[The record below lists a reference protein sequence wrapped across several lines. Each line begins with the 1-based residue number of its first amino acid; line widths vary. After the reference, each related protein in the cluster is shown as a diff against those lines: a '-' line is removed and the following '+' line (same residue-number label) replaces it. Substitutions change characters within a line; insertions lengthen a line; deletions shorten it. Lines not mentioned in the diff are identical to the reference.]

1 MATVLSGLAAAA
13 TKTPHECQ
21 MTRLENG
28 KKDQVF
34 QAWAEKTSSQVTSV
48 WELLQKQ
55 SVGRACVGEQ
65 AVAGAHLSSREE
77 DQVAEGIY

>member
-21 MTRLENG
+21 LTRLENG
-28 KKDQVF
+28 KDLVF

-77 DQVAEGIY
+77 DQVAGGIY